1 MKASYRSLLM
11 GALVMGAT
19 CLFATGSAAETP
31 TAQSIYAGRS
41 SVYKNLAPNSL
52 EDVSTPSA
60 IEAATGPNVA
70 PVQVWETLEH
80 GEKVECLDC
89 IPSVAKLIYNQDT
102 HTREIAAWWLRRR
115 IFGVYGPGQVYT
127 QILATLKD
135 RSQPAQRRADAAQ
148 ALGEFLV
155 EAGVAPVA
163 NALMTDP
170 SPIVRTA
177 AAKALR
183 RLDNQGPNDELAQA
197 MVSDSDTNVKL
208 AALDAAVHVNV
219 FTGVASVAKLISDP
233 SPLVRRSAAEDLG
246 VMRANDAVVGLVA
259 LTSPRTESSAD
270 VRAAAVAALGEIGD
284 PGGRAAAQAALND
297 PNGFVRDAAK
307 IALRRL

>member
-31 TAQSIYAGRS
+31 TSQSIYAGRA
-41 SVYKNLAPNSL
+41 SVYRNLAPNSL
-52 EDVSTPSA
+52 EDVSSPQE
-60 IEAATGPNVA
+60 IEAATSPNAA
-70 PVQVWETLEH
+70 PIQVWEALEH

-89 IPSVAKLIYNQDT
+89 IPDVAKLLYNQDT

-127 QILATLKD
+127 QVLATLSD
-135 RSQPAQRRADAAQ
+135 QGQPAQTRADAAQ

-163 NALMTDP
+163 NALITDP
-170 SPIVRTA
+170 SAVVRKA
-177 AAKALR
+177 AALALK
-183 RLDNQGPNDELAQA
+183 RLDNQGPNDEIAQA
-197 MVSDSDTNVKL
+197 MSDSDTDVRL

-219 FTGVASVAKLISDP
+219 FTGVDSVVKLISDP
-233 SPLVRRSAAEDLG
+233 SPLVRRRAAEDLG
-246 VMRANDAVVGLVA
+246 VMRASDAVVGLVA
-259 LTSPRTESSAD
+259 LTSPKTESSAD
-270 VRAAAVAALGEIGD
+270 VRAAAVAALGQIAD
-284 PGGRAAAQAALND
+284 PGGKAAVQAALND
-297 PNGFVRDAAK
+297 PNGFVRDAAT